1 MQFGMKLKKM
11 SRKNTRETTFRF
23 PFDIDTRYFLVM
35 AFVFFVLSIK
45 PVNEWVFPKL
55 TATSLKYNIEQDIN
69 RQIDHAESLLKS
81 KDLLH
86 EVFTQ
91 KVSDASFNK
100 LQELPYAVFF
110 FNNHDLIYWNE
121 TQAGNPKDTFRT
133 NQAIPYKNRN
143 GYYIAYQKSMDTS
156 KSVLFLFKIK
166 NDYGIVNKYFSKN
179 FLTDDKE
186 NDFNLELDFKSKAG
200 AVPIIINNKVQ
211 YYISR
216 NEDFLTV
223 NDKNGWRLF
232 FRALFF
238 ILFGVSIHTYFK
250 VEVKKKNTL
259 LIYSLLLLTAFG
271 IRSLTYFFDFPNSFE
286 EYALFSPEYF
296 ASDLINRSLGDL
308 FINMCLSFWALL
320 FFLINVQGKVVNMK
334 KLRIKPLLGIGIFII
349 TILGSLYLGRLVYRL
364 VNDSVIN
371 FDTTIFYKL
380 DLFSFIGILTFMVI
394 FVNFVYLS
402 IIARTY
408 FLVCFSNKYLKYV
421 LIVIAYISYLF
432 ITQDYLDS
440 AHAIYI
446 YLSVAVLYV
455 MQDLNYLK
463 TKFDFNS
470 YKLLIWM
477 LFISGAGSFFLTE
490 LIGKK
495 ELQDRENYA
504 IHLLENKNRFIE
516 TQLPKLIKQIEND
529 SLIAEQIENGN
540 INLSD
545 LSMYLDD
552 RYFVPSGL
560 FFNLEVKL
568 LHDDDSLQ
576 VFEGNNDNTT
586 NSLSQNASNQYT
598 ITPLI
603 KLHNKQSCKL
613 AIRISQQEMNQG
625 KSYGGLL
632 QSGSGSELL
641 NNDLYSYAVYENGQL
656 SEREGSHIFPHLL
669 DTHQV
674 RSLKNESLVITNN
687 ELTECWVSNNNGK
700 TKVVVVK
707 ARNGLYLFTTL
718 FAYIFFI
725 YFVTITLYILGNI
738 IARSNLNYK
747 RFLNLLSLNLRLRI
761 HFSILIV
768 ELISFIIIGYF
779 TSYFLIQKVN
789 EKMKDDLSNYS
800 YTIQYEVAKNFP
812 ANGSVSHA
820 DSVWKLKH
828 QSVIQ
833 DIAERFSMNIN
844 LFDFQ
849 KGSLLLSSLPELYKR
864 DIFSKQIDPS
874 VYRQLKEGIN
884 SSIIHEEQIG
894 ALKYLSSYFLVRNAN
909 GQNVGIIQIPFFG
922 SKAELRSET
931 TTIITTLINIYIFV
945 FLASVII
952 AFFLTKSVTRP
963 FSYIVKQFTKINLTK
978 TNEPLQWFDSDEIG
992 LLIKEYNRM
1001 LRKLENST
1009 VLLAK
1014 TEREMA
1020 WREMAKQVAHEIKNP
1035 LTPMKLSLQMLERA
1049 IKNNASNVDE
1059 IAIKVTKTLVEQ
1071 IDNLTL
1077 IATNFSNF
1085 AKLPVSRNEVFAL
1098 NELLYSVT
1106 GMYHDD
1112 QHNEFVF
1119 VIPEYEINILADKSQ
1134 IIRVLTNIIQ
1144 NAIQSIPE
1152 ERKGRISLTVSK
1164 IKNNHVRIAISDNG
1178 EGISNEKAKN
1188 LFQPYFT
1195 TKTSGTGLGLAMC
1208 KDIIEGSG
1216 GRISFE
1222 SNFGEGTIF
1231 YIDLPMYVGE

>member
-1 MQFGMKLKKM
+1 M
-11 SRKNTRETTFRF
+11 SRKNNRETTFRF
-23 PFDIDTRYFLVM
+23 PFDINTKYFLVM

-45 PVNEWVFPKL
+45 PINEWVFPKL
-55 TATSLKYNIEQDIN
+55 TANSLKHKIEKDVQNKIEQ
-69 RQIDHAESLLKS
+69 AENLLKN
-81 KDLLH
+81 KQLVQ
-86 EVFTQ
+86 E
-91 KVSDASFNK
+91 SFNHK
-100 LQELPYAVFF
+100 LSAANFETLQKISFAVFF
-110 FNNHDLIYWNE
+110 YESHELISWNE
-121 TQAGNPKDTFRT
+121 THAGNPLDTFVDK
-133 NQAIPYKNRN
+133 QSIPYKNQN
-143 GYYIAYQKSMDTS
+143 GYYIAYQRAIDAKRNA
-156 KSVLFLFKIK
+156 VFLFKIK
-166 NDYGIVNKYFSKN
+166 NDFGINNKYFTKN
-179 FLTDDKE
+179 FLIDDQE
-186 NDFNLELDFKSKAG
+186 NDFNLELSLQNKPG
-200 AVPIIINNKVQ
+200 AIPIMVGNKVQ
-211 YYISR
+211 YFISK

-238 ILFGVSIHTYFK
+238 ILFGVSIHTYYK

-271 IRSLTYFFDFPNSFE
+271 IRSLTYLFGFPNSFE

-308 FINMCLSFWALL
+308 FINMCLCFWALL

-334 KLRIKPLLGIGIFII
+334 KLSFKSLLGIGIFVL
-349 TILGSLYLGRLVYRL
+349 TTLGCLYMGRLMYRL

-408 FLVCFSNKYLKYV
+408 FLVCFKNMYFKYI
-421 LIVIAYISYLF
+421 LIAVAYIIYLLVSG
-432 ITQDYLDS
+432 DYYDEV
-440 AHAIYI
+440 HAIYI
-446 YLSVAVLYV
+446 FLSMGAIYLL
-455 MQDLNYLK
+455 QDLNYLK

-490 LIGKK
+490 LIVKK
-495 ELQDRENYA
+495 ELQSRENYA
-504 IHLLENKNRFIE
+504 SHLLSNNHGFDENKLSQLINEIEKDTFISMQLSADTYANTDIADYLTNRYFIPSDLLYGIDVQVVDE
-516 TQLPKLIKQIEND
+516 NATRDSIVKSDSEGDPKMNLSRNIFTLYPQFTLRDGRKQ
-529 SLIAEQIENGN
+529 LIA
-540 INLSD
+540 INLSQQ
-545 LSMYLDD
+545 
-552 RYFVPSGL
+552 P
-560 FFNLEVKL
+560 
-568 LHDDDSLQ
+568 HDYEKNYS
-576 VFEGNNDNTT
+576 
-586 NSLSQNASNQYT
+586 
-598 ITPLI
+598 
-603 KLHNKQSCKL
+603 
-613 AIRISQQEMNQG
+613 
-625 KSYGGLL
+625 GLL
-632 QSGSGSELL
+632 QASTGAEFIKS
-641 NNDLYSYAVYENGQL
+641 DLYSYAIYQDGQL
-656 SEREGSHIFPHLL
+656 VERDGSHIFPHQITSPKVKKLN
-669 DTHQV
+669 
-674 RSLKNESLVITNN
+674 SGGLVIHTSD
-687 ELTECWVSNNNGK
+687 LTESWLSSEGGD

-707 ARNGLYLFTTL
+707 ARNSLYLFTTL
-718 FAYIFFI
+718 FAYIFFV
-725 YFVTITLYILGNI
+725 YFVTVTLYILGNI
-738 IARSNLNYK
+738 IARSNLTYK

-761 HFSILIV
+761 HFSILVV

-800 YTIQYEVAKNFP
+800 YTIQNEVAKRFP
-812 ANGSVSHA
+812 ANGSTAHN
-820 DSVWKLKH
+820 DSLWHQKH

-833 DIAERFSMNIN
+833 DIADRFSMNIN
-844 LFDFQ
+844 LFDYQ
-849 KGSLLLSSLPELYKR
+849 KGKLLLSSLPELYNR
-864 DIFSKQIDPS
+864 EIISKQIDPL
-874 VYRQLKEGIN
+874 VFKQLKEGIQ
-884 SSIIHEEQIG
+884 SSIINEEQIG
-894 ALKYLSSYFLVRNAN
+894 ALKYLSSYFLVRNAG
-909 GQNVGIIQIPFFG
+909 GQNVGIVQIPFFG

-1059 IAIKVTKTLVEQ
+1059 IAVKVTKTLVEQ

-1085 AKLPVSRNEVFAL
+1085 AKLPISKNEVFAL

-1134 IIRVLTNIIQ
+1134 IIRVVTNIIQ
-1144 NAIQSIPE
+1144 NAIQAIPE
-1152 ERKGRISLTVSK
+1152 ERKGRISLMVSK
-1164 IKNNHVRIAISDNG
+1164 IKNNHVRLAISDNG
-1178 EGISNEKAKN
+1178 EGISNDKAKN

-1208 KDIIEGSG
+1208 KDIIEASG

-1222 SNFGEGTIF
+1222 STIEVGTTF
-1231 YIDLPMYVGE
+1231 YIDLPMYIGE